1 MLNAAHSSKLVLCD
15 LKYSSSK
22 SMVSWLQ
29 GNLDLYEDIFEKP
42 FLAATGEYYRYD
54 SEKSTYY
61 SYDWEKVLQL
71 RLGEST
77 TATTKRKYYSYY

>member
-1 MLNAAHSSKLVLCD
+1 MLNAAHSSKLVL

-77 TATTKRKYYSYY
+77 TATTSRKYYSYD